1 MMVAALATPW
11 WYRRGEMAFVPS
23 KPWTVRLDEGRG
35 TTPREFSERE
45 RTLLR
50 YNDAFGRRWDDSAG
64 RRWTMNFIR
73 WDTGNAVADNAKYHR
88 PTICLVDIGHVLD
101 STAPVRVVTV
111 TGVASPIRRYRFI
124 QGSRSLDSFYCLW
137 DELGRRGARTSRT
150 TGTRRTGRPGPD
162 CWMCSPRAAAAG
174 SSCRMPPSWARQRRR
189 PRPRSSG
196 ASSPVWSSR
205 VEAAPP
211 QKVMPRVDWTWR
223 SFLSTPSGGLAS
235 YCSMTLRLS
244 VTRLNNG

>member
-11 WYRRGEMAFVPS
+11 WYRRGEVAFVPS
-23 KPWTVRLDEGRG
+23 KPWTVRLDEGPG

-88 PTICLVDIGHVLD
+88 PTI
-101 STAPVRVVTV
+101 
-111 TGVASPIRRYRFI
+111 RRYRFI

-137 DELGRRGARTSRT
+137 DELVRPRATDLSDNWDPANGSARARLLDVLAGRRGGGIQLLNASVF
-150 TGTRRTGRPGPD
+150 GAE
-162 CWMCSPRAAAAG
+162 SPAAAAAEFE
-174 SSCRMPPSWARQRRR
+174 RVLARVVV
-189 PRPRSSG
+189 PR
-196 ASSPVWSSR
+196 
-205 VEAAPP
+205 
-211 QKVMPRVDWTWR
+211 
-223 SFLSTPSGGLAS
+223 
-235 YCSMTLRLS
+235 
-244 VTRLNNG
+244 